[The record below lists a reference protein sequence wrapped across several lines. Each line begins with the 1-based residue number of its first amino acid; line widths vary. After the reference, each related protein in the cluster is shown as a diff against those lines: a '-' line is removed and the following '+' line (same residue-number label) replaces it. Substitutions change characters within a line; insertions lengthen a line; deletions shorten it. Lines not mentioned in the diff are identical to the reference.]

1 MKLPHPIERV
11 ANELA
16 ELPSIG
22 PRQAIR
28 LAFHLAEQNKESV
41 RNLAAS
47 IDNLRNIKICERCF
61 FIHQNELLPPA
72 AGTSSRGESLCDI
85 CRNPNRN
92 QRAIMVIEKETDLV
106 SLENTGKFTGRY
118 FIIGEITKTGIL
130 EDWQKMRLQSLKSF
144 IEKNLRDSANP
155 DQTGKADELIFA
167 FNPTALG
174 DLQTSLLAKEL
185 APFAKKNSRLG
196 RGLPTGGEIE
206 FADDATL
213 GSALE
218 RRS

>member
-1 MKLPHPIERV
+1 MKLPQPIERV
-11 ANELA
+11 ANLLA

-28 LAFHLAEQNKESV
+28 LAFYLIGQKKESV
-41 RNLAAS
+41 RELAVS

-61 FIHQNELLPPA
+61 FIHQNADE
-72 AGTSSRGESLCDI
+72 LCDI

-92 QRAIMVIEKETDLV
+92 QRAIMVVEKETDLV

-130 EDWQKMRLQSLKSF
+130 EDWQKQRLVALKNF
-144 IEKNLRDSANP
+144 ITKNLADAAATADAAIP
-155 DQTGKADELIFA
+155 GEPGKADELIFA

-206 FADDATL
+206 FADDLTL
-213 GSALE
+213 GSALD

>member
-1 MKLPHPIERV
+1 MKLPDPIQRV
-11 ANELA
+11 ADELS

-28 LAFHLAEQNKESV
+28 LAFYLTEQDKERI

-47 IDNLRNIKICERCF
+47 IDNLRNIKTCSRCF
-61 FIHQNELLPPA
+61 FIHQNA
-72 AGTSSRGESLCDI
+72 DDLCDI

-92 QRAIMVIEKETDLV
+92 QRAIIVVEKETDLV
-106 SLENTGKFTGRY
+106 SLENTKKFTGRY

-130 EDWQKMRLQSLKSF
+130 EDWQKQRLQSLKSF
-144 IEKNLRDSANP
+144 IQANLP
-155 DQTGKADELIFA
+155 DGQADEIIFA

-174 DLQTSLLAKEL
+174 DLQTSLLVKEL
-185 APFAKKNSRLG
+185 APLAKKNSRLG

-206 FADDATL
+206 FADDETL
-213 GSALE
+213 GSALD

>member
-1 MKLPHPIERV
+1 MKLPDPIQRV
-11 ANELA
+11 ADGLS

-28 LAFHLAEQNKESV
+28 LAFYLVGQNKE
-41 RNLAAS
+41 NIHALAAS
-47 IDNLRNIKICERCF
+47 VDNLRNIKVCERCF
-61 FIHQNELLPPA
+61 FIHQNEPTPA
-72 AGTSSRGESLCDI
+72 GEDLCDI

-92 QRAIMVIEKETDLV
+92 QRGVMVVEKETDLV
-106 SLENTGKFTGRY
+106 SLENTGRFTGRY

-130 EDWQKMRLQSLKSF
+130 EDWQRSRLQSLKTF
-144 IEKNLRDSANP
+144 AERNLP
-155 DQTGKADELIFA
+155 EGKFDEVIFA

-174 DLQTSLLAKEL
+174 DLQTSLLAREL
-185 APFAKKNSRLG
+185 APFARKKSRLG

-206 FADDATL
+206 FADGDTL
-213 GSALE
+213 GASLD